1 MIQLLAA
8 AAIFGGVVW
17 MIAYA
22 IHLLIRRED
31 EPAAALEARDGF
43 TRFVEENYGPRF
55 MPAHGVRQ
63 R

>member
-8 AAIFGGVVW
+8 AAIFSGVVW
-17 MIAYA
+17 MIAYT
-22 IHLLIRRED
+22 IHLLLRREV
-31 EPAAALEARDGF
+31 EPADSPEARDGF
-43 TRFVEENYGPRF
+43 SRFVEENYGPRF